1 VAKPKAQGPEPPP
14 RPPLTPLRGSAFE
27 KDVKRLKKGGKD
39 LGKLRAMIE
48 MLCSRRPLEARHRD
62 HALTGDWKGWRD
74 CHIEPDWLLIYKE
87 EGGDLALG
95 RTGSHSELFGK

>member
-1 VAKPKAQGPEPPP
+1 
-14 RPPLTPLRGSAFE
+14 
-27 KDVKRLKKGGKD
+27 
-39 LGKLRAMIE
+39 MIE
-48 MLCSRRPLEARHRD
+48 MLCARRPLEARHRD

-74 CHIEPDWLLIYKE
+74 CHIEPDWLLISKE